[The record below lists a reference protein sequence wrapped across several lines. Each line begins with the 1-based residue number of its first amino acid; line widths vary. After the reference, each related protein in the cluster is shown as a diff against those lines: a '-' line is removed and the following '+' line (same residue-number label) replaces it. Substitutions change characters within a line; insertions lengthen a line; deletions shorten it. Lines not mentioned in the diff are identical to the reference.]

1 MSRELQAAR
10 ERRAARR
17 DTQRRARR
25 VRAIRLGAVAGAF
38 ALLGALWVTGQV
50 TGDARSQ
57 VETAATPA
65 ASAAK
70 AAPILVAA
78 LPVSY
83 AARAE
88 AARDATITIIAVGD
102 LLFDLA
108 PKRLVAAEGG
118 AAPLA
123 KVAHVLRDG
132 DITIGNLEGPL
143 SNRGTKVAGKPD
155 KYIFRGDPRSIDS
168 LTTAG
173 VDIVALANN
182 HIMDYGAPALEDTI
196 DVLDSAGVLY
206 AGAGENLDAA
216 WEPAYIERNGQR
228 VAFISVSERI
238 PSYFLAGKS
247 TPGMASGRDMDRIV
261 ATIRKAKSNADYV
274 IISSHWGVEQAYD
287 CNSAQISMAHR
298 FVDAGADMVLSHHPH
313 VMQAVEFYKGKLIAY
328 SLGNFLFPYKT
339 VEGRKSMILRA
350 EIGPNGIG
358 EVSAVPVYLGDWG
371 RPVVQTGSSAAGI
384 LGRLKGVSA
393 KRGTDLAIK
402 NDIGYL
408 TP

>member
-1 MSRELQAAR
+1 
-10 ERRAARR
+10 
-17 DTQRRARR
+17 
-25 VRAIRLGAVAGAF
+25 
-38 ALLGALWVTGQV
+38 
-50 TGDARSQ
+50 
-57 VETAATPA
+57 
-65 ASAAK
+65 
-70 AAPILVAA
+70 
-78 LPVSY
+78 
-83 AARAE
+83 
-88 AARDATITIIAVGD
+88 
-102 LLFDLA
+102 
-108 PKRLVAAEGG
+108 
-118 AAPLA
+118 
-123 KVAHVLRDG
+123 
-132 DITIGNLEGPL
+132 
-143 SNRGTKVAGKPD
+143 
-155 KYIFRGDPRSIDS
+155 
-168 LTTAG
+168 
-173 VDIVALANN
+173 
-182 HIMDYGAPALEDTI
+182 
-196 DVLDSAGVLY
+196 
-206 AGAGENLDAA
+206 
-216 WEPAYIERNGQR
+216 
-228 VAFISVSERI
+228 
-238 PSYFLAGKS
+238 
-247 TPGMASGRDMDRIV
+247 V